1 MLTATNPPMAGIQD
15 TQVHLARRRSW
26 ARGLSPS
33 ALKEYEGLVG
43 RRVRQLL
50 RLLEA
55 QDATVVLGQVFNYFR
70 CVMVFCTYWICG
82 GSWCLRST
90 AATT

>member
-15 TQVHLARRRSW
+15 THVHLARRRSW

-43 RRVRQLL
+43 RRVRQLV

-55 QDATVVLGQVFNYFR
+55 QDRAVLLGRMFNYFR
-70 CVMVFCTYWICG
+70 CVLSASRGAVD
-82 GSWCLRST
+82 R
-90 AATT
+90 